1 MNRSQ
6 SPLLPI
12 FLPTLALSAAL
23 WAQVPSAPTS
33 LPLEKTLE
41 TLFPE
46 TTGPCTLESGKDY
59 SNFRVLLDYD
69 ATGSSRAQLIVFGD
83 HVVDLPAGGQRRVE
97 VAYEHAIGQA
107 ARVRVWHEGKLVNEG
122 EDLENSA
129 PAGQVAGAAVV
140 ANAADSKGT
149 FRFDR
154 DFTVMVK
161 FNTRGNGPLVAKAPA
176 AGKWVEN
183 GKMLFLRDGKMVY
196 DVGWLGD
203 IEGSKRVNDG
213 KDHVVVLQMDG
224 KTARLFIDG
233 GLEAANREFMRPD
246 VDSHVFKIGAGS
258 ADFGGRWD
266 GKIANVRW
274 WKRALSLAEV
284 KALSSG
290 REDTVNTPDY
300 NWKPGGEPKPEP
312 LSSRYGTTLK
322 SRRHSLPSRRMVMPS
337 NRAGWRR

>member
-1 MNRSQ
+1 MNHSQ

-12 FLPTLALSAAL
+12 SLSTLALSAAL

-69 ATGSSRAQLIVFGD
+69 APKSSKARLLVFGD
-83 HVVDLPAGGQRRVE
+83 HAVDLPAGGQRRVE
-97 VAYEHAIGQA
+97 VVCEHAIGQS
-107 ARVRVWHEGKLVNEG
+107 ARVRVWHEGKLVSE

-129 PAGQVAGAAVV
+129 PVGQVAGAAVV

-183 GKMLFLRDGKMVY
+183 GKMLFLREGKLAY

-224 KTARLFIDG
+224 KTARLFVDG
-233 GLEAANREFMRPD
+233 GLEAANREFKRPD

-258 ADFGGRWD
+258 ADFRHGDLRHLAWTSSD
-266 GKIANVRW
+266 G
-274 WKRALSLAEV
+274 E
-284 KALSSG
+284 
-290 REDTVNTPDY
+290 
-300 NWKPGGEPKPEP
+300 
-312 LSSRYGTTLK
+312 
-322 SRRHSLPSRRMVMPS
+322 
-337 NRAGWRR
+337 